1 MPSSGGGLLGCSL
14 CPVLGRLDEP
24 APRCARI
31 WHFGHTFVP
40 GYLRLTGYLHFGGYF
55 TFASYLP
62 FVSNLLRV
70 RCLCPVSQ
78 HPGFL
83 HAFTRYPATCTRYH
97 LHVPATTVAHICNR
111 LHVQSCA
118 GTTGRICLPMPVQ
131 PVATT
136 PILKS
141 KSVTSTL
148 HFFPTLP
155 RTWGSAGRV
164 STKNVRKNGLYN
176 QSYAAPAGRKSE
188 EREN

>member
-1 MPSSGGGLLGCSL
+1 
-14 CPVLGRLDEP
+14 LGRLDEP

-136 PILKS
+136 PIRNNNRVQLGLQPTS
-141 KSVTSTL
+141 DAHPSALWSLNPFVVPLAGSSVIYLFRQPFVRLLGHTL
-148 HFFPTLP
+148 FIQLSFIAPSP
-155 RTWGSAGRV
+155 E
-164 STKNVRKNGLYN
+164 KNLT
-176 QSYAAPAGRKSE
+176 
-188 EREN
+188 